1 MLDITVIIEAV
12 IGLVAAVITT
22 FVIPFIKERTDL
34 ERYEKTK
41 NAVLVSVKAAEQIFK
56 ETGLGA
62 KKKAYVVE
70 FLREKGFVFDE
81 DYIDCMI
88 EAAVLELQ
96 EK

>member
-12 IGLVAAVITT
+12 IGLMAAVITT

-41 NAVLVSVKAAEQIFK
+41 NAVLVAVKAAEQIFK